1 MSIRKRIFSGLAANT
16 MAQGITV
23 FIQIFSLPIFL
34 QYWTAEKYG
43 VWLMLSAIPSYFSL
57 ADVGLVSAA
66 MNQMTI
72 LAAKNKHDESNKVF
86 QSALF
91 LTVFMV
97 ISIALISTVIIGSI
111 KLEILSNLDNRIS
124 LLLLVYCTLINI
136 FNGLFD
142 AVFRANNHYAKGTLI
157 LNVFRFIEWTGG
169 IIGFLIAKSFVMTAI
184 GYLVA
189 RIFSNLLMLIFC
201 KKSYPQYIWRM
212 NLLHQSESRRIIM
225 PAISFM
231 AFPIGNA
238 ISIQGIT
245 LIVGHLFGPAFLAVF
260 TTYRTLTRVLVQI
273 ITMIS
278 RVLSPEFSRL
288 YGEGNFFVI
297 KRLYR
302 IGTSIGFLFSTIL
315 SIAIYF
321 SAPEILKIWT
331 HGKIVFDSSL
341 LKILLFTTAL
351 TALWQISMVI
361 LTSTNQH
368 GRLSVYFLFGS
379 IFSVIL
385 ISPLEPYVGTN
396 SAAWSLLL
404 FEIFLL
410 LISVSQCKKL
420 FSSEEKKYDV

>member
-16 MAQGITV
+16 LAQGITV

-34 QYWTAEKYG
+34 QYWTTEKYG

-57 ADVGLVSAA
+57 ADIGFVSAA
-66 MNQMTI
+66 TNQMTI
-72 LAAKNKHDESNKVF
+72 LTAKNKHDESNKVF
-86 QSALF
+86 QSVLF
-91 LTVFMV
+91 LTVIMV
-97 ISIALISTVIIGSI
+97 ISIALISTVIISVI
-111 KLEILSNLDNRIS
+111 RLEILSDLDNRVS
-124 LLLLVYCTLINI
+124 LLLLIYCTLINI

-142 AVFRANNHYAKGTLI
+142 AVFRANNHYAKGTLV
-157 LNVFRFIEWTGG
+157 LNVFRFVEWMGG
-169 IIGFLIAKSFVMTAI
+169 VIGFLITKTFVMTAM
-184 GYLVA
+184 GYLIA
-189 RIFSNLLMLIFC
+189 RIFSNILMLIFC
-201 KKSYPQYIWRM
+201 KKSYPQYFWKI
-212 NLLHQSESRRIIM
+212 NPPYQSEFKSMIM

-260 TTYRTLTRVLVQI
+260 TTYRTLTRVLVQV

-288 YGEGNFFVI
+288 YGERNFLAM
-297 KRLYR
+297 KRLCK
-302 IGTSIGFLFSTIL
+302 IGTSVGFLFSTIL

-321 SAPEILKIWT
+321 LAPEILRIWT
-331 HGKIVFDSSL
+331 HGKIIFDPYL

-385 ISPLEPYVGTN
+385 VNPLEPYVGTN

-404 FEIFLL
+404 FEIILL
-410 LISVSQCKKL
+410 LISVNQCRKL
-420 FSSEEKKYDV
+420 FSSEEKNI